1 MPKPLHKDA
10 KQMVANL
17 VDYFAKERDSGGPLL
32 PLTAVQDVSRC
43 ILLQLLMQSHCTE
56 GCCYSG
62 CVCANSELRGTTNK
76 NRRRC
81 TFSQEIET
89 PEQSKCV
96 ILALRSSVLFENAY
110 MEWSKKV

>member
-1 MPKPLHKDA
+1 MPKPLHKDV
-10 KQMVANL
+10 KQMDDNL
-17 VDYFAKERDSGGPLL
+17 VDYFAKERDSGEPLL
-32 PLTAVQDVSRC
+32 PLTAVQDVK
-43 ILLQLLMQSHCTE
+43 
-56 GCCYSG
+56 GCCCSG
-62 CVCANSELRGTTNK
+62 CMCANSELRGTTNK

-110 MEWSKKV
+110 MEWSKKKYMLHDRH